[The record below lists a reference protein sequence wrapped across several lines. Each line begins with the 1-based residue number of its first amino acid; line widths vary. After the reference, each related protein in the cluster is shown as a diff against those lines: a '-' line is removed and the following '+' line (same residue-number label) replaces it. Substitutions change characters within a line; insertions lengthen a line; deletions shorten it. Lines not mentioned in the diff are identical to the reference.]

1 MARLM
6 GQMMQM
12 PLMISSLLV
21 HAARHNGDTEIVSKR
36 VEGDIHRYTYKDAEL
51 RARKLAQA
59 FAKLGCEPGD
69 RVATL
74 AWNGYRHF
82 EIYYGASGSE
92 LVCHTI
98 NPRLFPE
105 QIAWIANDAA
115 DKVLCFDLTFLP
127 LVEKLVPALTSVKHY
142 VAMVGRSHMPAQTTI
157 PNLLSYEELVDAED
171 GVYRWPEFDENTA
184 SSICYTSGTTGNPKG
199 AVYSHRSTLLHSYGL
214 ALPDGMGVSGKDV
227 ILPVVPMFHVNA
239 WGLPYSAA
247 LVGAKLVFPGVAL
260 DGASLHE
267 LFEKE
272 RVTFTAGVPTV
283 WLALLNHMKANNLKL
298 STVKYAV
305 IGGSAAPPA
314 MIETFDK
321 EFGVEVLH
329 AWGMSEMSPLGT
341 VNHPKE
347 KHLGFSAADLLQV
360 RLKQGRPPY
369 GVEMMIVD
377 DAGKELPRDGKA
389 FGDLLVRG
397 PWITSGYFQGEGGA
411 VLREIPGKGG
421 GWFATGDV
429 ATIDP
434 DGYMQITD
442 RSKDVIKSGGEW
454 ISSID
459 LENAAMAHP
468 AVAEAAVI
476 GVAHPKWD
484 ERPLLIVHRKP
495 DAQIDKQEL
504 VEFLAT
510 KVAKWWLPDDVQ
522 FVDAI
527 PHTATGKILKT
538 RLREDFK
545 DYKLPTA

>member
-1 MARLM
+1 MFGLM
-6 GQMMQM
+6 QDR
-12 PLMISSLLV
+12 PLLIQQLID
-21 HAARHNGDTEIVSKR
+21 HAAQNHGDTEIVSR
-36 VEGDIHRYTYKDAEL
+36 TVEGGIHRYTYKDARV
-51 RARKLAQA
+51 RAKQVAEAL
-59 FAKLGCEPGD
+59 LGLGIEPGD
-69 RVATL
+69 RIGTL

-82 EIYYGASGSE
+82 ELYYGISGMGG
-92 LVCHTI
+92 VCHTI

-105 QIAWIANDAA
+105 QIVYIVNHAEDQLLFVDIN
-115 DKVLCFDLTFLP
+115 LLP
-127 LVEKLVPALTSVKHY
+127 LVEKLYSQFKTVRHV
-142 VAMVGRSHMPAQTTI
+142 VAMTDRAHLPKDVKI
-157 PNLLSYEELVDAED
+157 PNLLVYEELIE
-171 GVYRWPEFDENTA
+171 GKPGTYEWPVFDERTA
-184 SSICYTSGTTGNPKG
+184 SSLCYTSGTTGNPKG
-199 AVYSHRSTLLHSYGL
+199 VLYSHRSTVLHAYGA
-214 ALPDGMGVSGKDV
+214 ALPDTLGLSARSVV
-227 ILPVVPMFHVNA
+227 LPVVPMFHVNA
-239 WGLPYSAA
+239 WGLPYTAA
-247 LVGAKLVFPGVAL
+247 MVGAKLVFPGVAL
-260 DGASLHE
+260 DGASLYE

-272 RVTFTAGVPTV
+272 KVSFTAGVPTV
-283 WLALLNHMKANNLKL
+283 WLALLQYMQANKLKL

-321 EFGVEVLH
+321 EYGVEVLH
-329 AWGMSEMSPLGT
+329 AWGMSEMSPLGS
-341 VNHPKE
+341 VNHPKA
-347 KHLGFSAADLLQV
+347 KHADWPEQERFAV

-369 GVEMMIVD
+369 GVEMKIVD
-377 DAGKELPRDGKA
+377 DAGNSLPHDGKA

-397 PWITSGYFQGEGGA
+397 PWVTNGYFKGEGGN
-411 VLREIPGKGG
+411 VLREDD
-421 GWFATGDV
+421 WFPTGDV

-484 ERPLLIVHRKP
+484 ERPLLIVQKKP
-495 DAQIDKQEL
+495 DAAIDKAAL
-504 VEFLAT
+504 IEFLAG

-522 FVDAI
+522 FVDTI

-545 DYKLPTA
+545 GYKLPTA